1 MIANMHTDDDVKL
14 FDGSDILTA
23 PRASAA
29 LITLG
34 ADVEEHQSVPA
45 LMDKLER
52 ALQNASTSEEMKKVR
67 DLATAMQQYARN
79 IGAGLEEQNR
89 VAETKIRAE
98 RGLGEALAQLEKAK
112 GGQPY
117 QLRSTGDMMSPVDD
131 DDPPTLKELG
141 ITKKQSSRWQAMWSV
156 PQGDFEQYI
165 AEVKGRGD
173 ELTSAGVIRFAKR
186 LQKEPPR
193 AGNST
198 VARSN
203 ENEDPATDIDEA
215 QRDAE
220 VVSPAN
226 PTPVT
231 DGGAVPKR
239 RHASAAE
246 ARASEKRIEHVL
258 RQWAA
263 LSAEE
268 RVVVADA
275 MADRWGALPVEEP
288 APGKNDDG
296 PAQNADCIDLTA
308 STGSR
313 AAGTAL
319 DIGND
324 AALDGLASMRGQDAT
339 IEPVEM
345 PSMREEFDGSA
356 HKSALEKGDSDGE
369 QDIDHHN
376 PGFTDDSIGLKY
388 YPTADTDPY
397 NLHGLV
403 WIYGAVEIE
412 MQLLLIV
419 AKQKQF
425 PEPFI
430 DETLARVSRLFEM
443 LEGQRLPGT
452 IDGLLRR
459 YGYSEVVDQFY
470 AVARA
475 HTAT

>member
-1 MIANMHTDDDVKL
+1 MPTTRAPRQIGITKGHIMIANMHTDDDVKL

-89 VAETKIRAE
+89 VAETKIRDE

-117 QLRSTGDMMSPVDD
+117 QLRSTGDVMSPVDD
-131 DDPPTLKELG
+131 EDPPTLKQLG

-156 PQGDFEQYI
+156 PPGNFEQYI

-198 VARSN
+198 AARSN
-203 ENEDPATDIDEA
+203 ESEDPATDIDEA

-220 VVSPAN
+220 VVGPAN
-226 PTPVT
+226 PTSVT

-258 RQWAA
+258 RRWAA
-263 LSAEE
+263 LS
-268 RVVVADA
+268 
-275 MADRWGALPVEEP
+275 
-288 APGKNDDG
+288 
-296 PAQNADCIDLTA
+296 
-308 STGSR
+308 
-313 AAGTAL
+313 
-319 DIGND
+319 
-324 AALDGLASMRGQDAT
+324 
-339 IEPVEM
+339 
-345 PSMREEFDGSA
+345 
-356 HKSALEKGDSDGE
+356 
-369 QDIDHHN
+369 
-376 PGFTDDSIGLKY
+376 
-388 YPTADTDPY
+388 
-397 NLHGLV
+397 
-403 WIYGAVEIE
+403 
-412 MQLLLIV
+412 
-419 AKQKQF
+419 
-425 PEPFI
+425 
-430 DETLARVSRLFEM
+430 
-443 LEGQRLPGT
+443 
-452 IDGLLRR
+452 
-459 YGYSEVVDQFY
+459 
-470 AVARA
+470 
-475 HTAT
+475 